1 MPRSKKSTT
10 KAQNKATLNTRWLN
24 NAMKSIGSAS
34 AATFKSI
41 APNLSSAGT
50 GTMNAVKSA
59 SGVVKNASAKKVGKM
74 LSENKYVQLAKNT
87 VNQSIKDIKSGNLY
101 NENRVGEKMMGSMG
115 MGSDDFD
122 DFSDMIDDNDGEAS
136 VTFNYIDENDSE
148 ASTTNASPMIS
159 DTISS
164 SSQAQLK
171 ASKATIDA
179 LIGVSA
185 ASISQVQQGFSDVS
199 EKLDT
204 ISSTLDALLRYH
216 EENTTNYY
224 EHALAAFERIGG
236 AIESEFSSSS
246 DNPLDVFANQNG
258 GLNGNAYKSYVKKR
272 IKKVVDESPAGII
285 FLFL

>member
-1 MPRSKKSTT
+1 MPRSKRNTT
-10 KAQNKATLNTRWLN
+10 KAQKKANLDTKWLN

-122 DFSDMIDDNDGEAS
+122 DFSDMFDDNEGEILQYYANIFLS
-136 VTFNYIDENDSE
+136 HPILFELEISLLSLLYSENQYSHNRGN
-148 ASTTNASPMIS
+148 ATLTN
-159 DTISS
+159 DNDNDN
-164 SSQAQLK
+164 K
-171 ASKATIDA
+171 KY
-179 LIGVSA
+179 
-185 ASISQVQQGFSDVS
+185 
-199 EKLDT
+199 
-204 ISSTLDALLRYH
+204 STLIFSLL
-216 EENTTNYY
+216 
-224 EHALAAFERIGG
+224 
-236 AIESEFSSSS
+236 
-246 DNPLDVFANQNG
+246 
-258 GLNGNAYKSYVKKR
+258 
-272 IKKVVDESPAGII
+272 
-285 FLFL
+285 